1 MLTSLRKDGQKRFET
16 QHRAPRP
23 VLTIRRRPG
32 WRQGFCS
39 APRTRAASPQRPR
52 AVPPPSTSAPFEILK
67 SVTGHSVRRH
77 LYHAEW
83 VTQAAGTQVSSPES
97 GPLQSRDMGT
107 DMLLRGRHSRAWA
120 DKRGHQQVWRAQTV
134 RLQYFTTCS
143 RFRVMICVSTWNAW
157 STDEEENFWTMA
169 KAPAVHCKSF
179 LNSTCFGK
187 IPMTNYR
194 RSLIHLESTPVA
206 FVIIFGVHLHSQ

>member
-107 DMLLRGRHSRAWA
+107 DMLLMADTLMPERTRGSTSRSGELRLCACNISLRAVDSEWWFAWA
-120 DKRGHQQVWRAQTV
+120 REIIEAQMRKRTSEQWPRLLRFTV
-134 RLQYFTTCS
+134 K
-143 RFRVMICVSTWNAW
+143 VS
-157 STDEEENFWTMA
+157 
-169 KAPAVHCKSF
+169 
-179 LNSTCFGK
+179 
-187 IPMTNYR
+187 
-194 RSLIHLESTPVA
+194 
-206 FVIIFGVHLHSQ
+206 